1 MTLQD
6 WDRLRALYG
15 DALIPLIE
23 GLMKHKRH
31 PTLHTVAFSK
41 AIRWLHEDARCRFPQ
56 PFTVLYYWEQ
66 QYGPTALGEWRAI
79 GESKGGTI

>member
-6 WDRLRALYG
+6 WDRLRVLYG

-23 GLMKHKRH
+23 GLMKRKRH

-41 AIRWLHEDARCRFPQ
+41 AIHWLHEDAKQRFPLVR
-56 PFTVLYYWEQ
+56 PPH
-66 QYGPTALGEWRAI
+66 GIHLGLISW
-79 GESKGGTI
+79 SLFN